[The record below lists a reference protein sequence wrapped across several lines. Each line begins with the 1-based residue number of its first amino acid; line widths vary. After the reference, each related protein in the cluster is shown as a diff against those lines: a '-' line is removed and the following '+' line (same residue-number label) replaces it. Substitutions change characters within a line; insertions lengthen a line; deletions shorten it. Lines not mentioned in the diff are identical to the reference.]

1 MPKTELDYMENYSS
15 DALAQAAYVTNG
27 DYSTDKIPTMTSN
40 TAPSGVAS
48 ASSFN
53 AGNDAWEAMRDLN
66 VDPDDTWQSNTGQNF
81 PHWLKYQ
88 FTSGKIIRRYTITSR
103 NYSGARACP
112 EDWTLQGS
120 NNDSDWTTL
129 DTQTGQSFTQAEKKT
144 YSFSNLTAYVYY
156 KLNITAGEDST
167 TVHIGEFELIEI
179 TLQCGSESTIK
190 TQGSY
195 ALKGIATTDA
205 INDTLTRT
213 VSPTINL
220 SGISRIKFGI
230 RASRTGSNIKI
241 GFHDSGG
248 TTTEVT
254 PNIASANTF
263 QTVTLN
269 MSAVS
274 NANKDVINSIIITI
288 LNADAAN
295 TFYIDNMYAETISG
309 AVFFGCNF

>member
-1 MPKTELDYMENYSS
+1 MPITTLDYMEYAN
-15 DALAQAAYVTNG
+15 DAAAQAAYVTDG
-27 DYSTDKIPTMTSN
+27 SYSTDKIPTMTSD

-48 ASSFN
+48 ADSYN
-53 AGNDAWEAMRDLN
+53 ADINKPWKAM
-66 VDPDDTWQSNTGQNF
+66 DDTNVEINDCWLTTSTAY

-88 FTSGKIIRRYTITSR
+88 FASAKIIQRYTIAAR
-103 NYSGARACP
+103 NWTGTERYPSA
-112 EDWTLQGS
+112 WTLQGS
-120 NNDSDWTTL
+120 NNDANWTTL
-129 DTQTGQSFTQAEKKT
+129 DTQTGQSFTAAEKKT
-144 YSFSNLTAYVYY
+144 YSFANLTAYTYY
-156 KLNITAGEDST
+156 KINITAGQDPNL
-167 TVHIGEFELIEI
+167 VAIGEFELLERV
-179 TLQCGSESTIK
+179 LQCASEATIK

-205 INDTLTRT
+205 INGTLTRT

-220 SGISRIKFGI
+220 SGITRIKFDI

-274 NANKDVINSIIITI
+274 NANKDVIDSIIITI
-288 LNADAAN
+288 LNADAEN
-295 TFYIDNMYAETISG
+295 TFYIDNMYAEAVSG
-309 AVFFGCNF
+309 ALFFNFDF